1 MTKLVLEKLN
11 KSNVNVINCRE
22 QPYNNASNMS
32 GTYKGMQAEIKKT
45 QRKYAGY
52 CPCAAHLLNLVEG
65 QSPLSVLNLLIC
77 FRLSMNFIFH
87 CTKNEVFH

>member
-32 GTYKGMQAEIKKT
+32 GTYKGMQAEIKK
-45 QRKYAGY
+45 
-52 CPCAAHLLNLVEG
+52 LNASMQVIVH
-65 QSPLSVLNLLIC
+65 VLRTC
-77 FRLSMNFIFH
+77 
-87 CTKNEVFH
+87 